1 MRVGFTP
8 AVNGGILSL
17 MKGSVW
23 KSLLTDG
30 GTVFVRSVSSVPN
43 ATIVRGLP
51 RTVPVLHAPVEATSS
66 AEHHDENGLREV
78 EVTGDRCRHSGTD
91 AGQRDSLVSPGR
103 SVPTV
108 IDPFSLLDEEFDPSE
123 EFQGAVTE
131 LPREV
136 FWAFL
141 GAVLLAQ
148 VGLFAASLGLMLAG
162 FRGQLVVG
170 GTLFVGGVL
179 ALGGTFAIYYWV
191 RASGPRE

>member
-1 MRVGFTP
+1 
-8 AVNGGILSL
+8 
-17 MKGSVW
+17 
-23 KSLLTDG
+23 
-30 GTVFVRSVSSVPN
+30 
-43 ATIVRGLP
+43 
-51 RTVPVLHAPVEATSS
+51 
-66 AEHHDENGLREV
+66 
-78 EVTGDRCRHSGTD
+78 
-91 AGQRDSLVSPGR
+91 
-103 SVPTV
+103 V